1 MEIDS
6 KCYCGAVIRGPYGR
20 RIECPEC
27 ERQVFVGA
35 VNEDEPQDCS
45 PLAVDSGSAAVSP
58 WMILA
63 PLAVLVAVVSTVY
76 LIGNAYRADPV
87 PWPVS
92 PAAIET
98 SLLGFSAPLL
108 PGEKVQRVSIES
120 MGTVLEDSELQFG
133 FYQVS
138 GTMRVSDKERR
149 FESRVGYYPIDN
161 DIVPGWITI
170 DDRLVYR
177 QAPRND

>member
-1 MEIDS
+1 
-6 KCYCGAVIRGPYGR
+6 
-20 RIECPEC
+20 
-27 ERQVFVGA
+27 
-35 VNEDEPQDCS
+35 
-45 PLAVDSGSAAVSP
+45 
-58 WMILA
+58 MIFA
-63 PLAVLVAVVSTVY
+63 PLAVLIAVVTTVY
-76 LIGNAYRADPV
+76 LAGNAYRADPV

-98 SLLGFSAPLL
+98 ALREFSAPLL
-108 PGEKVQRVSIES
+108 PGESVQRVSIES

-161 DIVPGWITI
+161 DVVPGWITI
-170 DDRLVYR
+170 DGRLVYR